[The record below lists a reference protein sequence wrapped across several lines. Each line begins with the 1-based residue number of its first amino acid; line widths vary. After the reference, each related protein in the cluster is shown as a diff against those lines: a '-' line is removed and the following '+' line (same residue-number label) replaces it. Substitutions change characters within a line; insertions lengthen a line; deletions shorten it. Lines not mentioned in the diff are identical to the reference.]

1 MDRTARG
8 SRTVRVV
15 AVLAVLTVV
24 AVAADV
30 RPRRPGERA
39 ACPVCGM
46 FVAPHPA
53 WTAQIVFTDGSAVF
67 FDGCKDLFKFLTD
80 RERYATRDRPA
91 GAVIAA
97 VFVTGYY
104 DQQPIS
110 GGEALYVVGSDVL
123 GPMGA
128 ELIPLANRDEA
139 EEFMRDHRGTRVLRF
154 DEINTTVVSTLD

>member
-8 SRTVRVV
+8 SHTVRAV
-15 AVLAVLTVV
+15 VLATALTVV
-24 AVAADV
+24 AVASDV
-30 RPRRPGERA
+30 QPRPPGARA

-53 WTAQIVFTDGSAVF
+53 WTAQIVFADGSAVF

-80 RERYATRDRPA
+80 RERYATLDRPA

-104 DQQPIS
+104 DQKPIS
-110 GGEALYVVGSDVL
+110 AREAFFVSGGDVL

-139 EEFMRDHRGTRVLRF
+139 DEFMRDHRGTRVLRF